1 MQSNQ
6 TFISE
11 QTLWRNFAMFDAMC
25 IVLPAWRL
33 VIDGSQPPFFST

>member
-1 MQSNQ
+1 VLYL
-6 TFISE
+6 E
-11 QTLWRNFAMFDAMC
+11 VFDAMC